1 MRFGSAWR
9 ACASIYNPHPRYF
22 SHIFAK
28 NNNMTPKKRVNRR
41 RAKTVDERG
50 NRIKVKVDRKG
61 NFKRAKTYSDEPIN
75 EVIDKVGRLHQ
86 DVQKRQ
92 RRIAANKRLKRIKRD
107 VKRAATE
114 TSQAYEDRIRRKA
127 KIKDIS
133 KLKNKG

>member
-1 MRFGSAWR
+1 
-9 ACASIYNPHPRYF
+9 
-22 SHIFAK
+22 
-28 NNNMTPKKRVNRR
+28 MTPKKRVNRR
-41 RAKTVDERG
+41 RAKTIDERG